1 MLNDTLIKSLKAAD
15 TPQKHFDGGGLFL
28 FIPKTGSKLWR
39 LAYRFD
45 GKSKLLSFGEYPT
58 VSLKDAR
65 ERREDAKRLLARGV
79 DPGLQKKQLRQA
91 KLAAERDSFKNIA
104 LAWHASQTTDFTAK
118 HRNTVMFRLG
128 TYLFPSLGAMHI
140 AKMEPQDVLAVV
152 KPFEQKGQLETSRR
166 LLQLVGQIFR
176 YAVAIG
182 RTKHNIVGD
191 MRGALRPRNV
201 THRAA
206 ITDRKKVGPLLCDLD
221 AYEGYYPLCCAL
233 RLAPMV
239 FVRPTELRAATWD
252 EFDLEHAE
260 WRIPAARMK
269 MRQTHI
275 VPLARQVVTILDEL
289 NEFSGHGKYLFP
301 SIRTGARPISDA
313 TMLNALR
320 RMGYAK
326 HEMTTHGFRSL
337 ASTLLNELG
346 YNRDWIERQLA
357 HGERND
363 VRAAYNY
370 AEYLPERRKMMQEWA
385 DYLTE
390 LKEKAQREIS
400 APSIAPV

>member
-1 MLNDTLIKSLKAAD
+1 MLNDTYIRNLKAAD
-15 TPQKHFDGGGLFL
+15 KPQKHFDGGGLFL
-28 FIPKTGSKLWR
+28 FVPKTGSKLWR
-39 LAYRFD
+39 MAYRFD
-45 GKSKLLSFGEYPT
+45 SKSKLLSFGEYPR

-65 ERREDAKRLLARGV
+65 ERKEDAKRLLSRGI
-79 DPGLQKKQLRQA
+79 DPGSQKKQLREA

-104 LAWHASQTTDFTAK
+104 LEWHASQTADFTAK
-118 HRNTVMFRLG
+118 HRNTVMFRLE
-128 TYLFPSLGAMHI
+128 TYLFPPLGHVHI
-140 AKMEPQDVLAVV
+140 AKMEPRDILAVV
-152 KPFEQKGQLETSRR
+152 KPIEQRGQLETSRR
-166 LLQLVGQIFR
+166 LLQMVGQILR
-176 YAVAIG
+176 YAVALG
-182 RTKHNIVGD
+182 RAKHNIVGD
-191 MRGALRPRNV
+191 LRGALRPRKV

-206 ITDRKKVGPLLCDLD
+206 ITDRKKVGPLLRDLD

-233 RLAPMV
+233 RLAPLV

-252 EFDLEHAE
+252 EFDLENAE
-260 WRIPAARMK
+260 WRIPAVRMK

-275 VPLARQVVTILDEL
+275 VPLARQVVKILEEL
-289 NEFSGHGKYLFP
+289 KEFSGSGKYLFP
-301 SIRTGARPISDA
+301 SIRTATRPISDA
-313 TMLNALR
+313 TILNALR

-370 AEYLPERRKMMQEWA
+370 AEYLPERKRMLQEWA
-385 DYLTE
+385 DYLDG
-390 LKEKAQREIS
+390 LRAL
-400 APSIAPV
+400 